1 MCTLKS
7 APNKYGYRGLSL
19 ASVIGI
25 SQTVLI
31 TSRYNDSDSTW
42 LKTFCNGTEKNICI
56 VSTRPSKGTTVE
68 IRGFLYNLNIQRKAI
83 NPINELQNIKSSLEK
98 LSLIH
103 CDVSISLRD
112 DYKNKIIFKMYKKR
126 DIYQT
131 LWSLF
136 DINKEDVQELQVEK
150 NNYKAKAFIANEN
163 IMKTRHFNHQWVY
176 LNGKFVTKSEIHT
189 KINRVFKKTFHKVQK
204 ITKIKN
210 NIDEDHNSDIP
221 FYFIFISCPFYDFDI
236 TYKHKQTIVEFK
248 DWSEKSK
255 YIDHIALKFKNLTD
269 SVRDRRKILSSEARN
284 LIKKKESNTE
294 TIKIT
299 YTAEYNETY
308 SYYKGK
314 DELNID
320 YRFVSK
326 TDIRDTHRIFDS
338 ETFKS
343 LHPKIT
349 FDSHNC
355 QNYAKTRNIFTK
367 NLNCA
372 NTTDKI
378 HLDEHDSNICHENLK
393 RFSDNGCY
401 DENSFIKYNNEQMS
415 YTINSD
421 TSKRIIIS
429 NNSYLNKYIETET
442 NADKI
447 NLFDLIDKRLS
458 NKSNLKTSYDK
469 ENFQNKRN
477 SSYNKPYHALIADNI
492 RQNNGIDLT
501 YLSYKNYQKKYTN
514 TVRNNTERVKSIGDA
529 HYKELSQNFHS
540 VNYCETIYH
549 SNEISFVA
557 GDLQNRNNCVKIS
570 PDDFKSP
577 EQTHKENSNFFL
589 LNNEDIHHDNNIFQE
604 ANTNTELHPV
614 VENPV
619 QDLNSYQFIKS
630 HGCKK
635 SNIAIYF
642 DAEDFPNKDKF
653 NLNETYSVI
662 KTNNLRENNDVDLNL
677 MSNKNYTQDYNQ
689 NEMNKTEI
697 IDNKELSQ
705 SLDPMNYCETFFRRS
720 EMSDIAKEFMNSFN
734 INTNDLGSNECDP
747 ISNAHNENFKLNY
760 SNDEKIQDEEKISQN
775 SNTNSELH
783 SAKRNCV
790 EDLKTFEL
798 KKRHDLMPKGMS
810 QVYKTRL
817 QKQTNISISQ
827 IDYYENIMYD
837 KFADDVFVKSKIFAP
852 SIQNA
857 EVNSRK
863 LKNCDIRNDDLIF
876 NATSLRQA
884 KVSWGVSTEILGQI
898 DRKFIATKMNGK
910 KTDVNVDFLVLFDQH
925 AVDERVKLER
935 NLAEYFDGE
944 LWRSV
949 KVDSIPLKLNENEL
963 VYLHNHRH
971 KFSQFGL
978 QWTFQENKIS
988 INSIPKAI
996 IGKNARQEQIVL
1008 KAVHR
1013 LILEQID
1020 VIETI
1025 GGNLNVF
1032 PKAIM
1037 DLVFSEACRNAIKFG
1052 DNVSLSD
1059 CTTLLKSLSS
1069 CKIPFQ
1075 CAHGRPV
1082 MTVVMELP
1090 KNIRNYRV
1098 DKEKIK
1104 QFKSR
1109 KYNSNKY
1116 IARH

>member
-1 MCTLKS
+1 MKNNS
-7 APNKYGYRGLSL
+7 
-19 ASVIGI
+19 
-25 SQTVLI
+25 VLI
-31 TSRYNDSDSTW
+31 KPKTS
-42 LKTFCNGTEKNICI
+42 
-56 VSTRPSKGTTVE
+56 
-68 IRGFLYNLNIQRKAI
+68 
-83 NPINELQNIKSSLEK
+83 
-98 LSLIH
+98 
-103 CDVSISLRD
+103 
-112 DYKNKIIFKMYKKR
+112 
-126 DIYQT
+126 
-131 LWSLF
+131 
-136 DINKEDVQELQVEK
+136 
-150 NNYKAKAFIANEN
+150 
-163 IMKTRHFNHQWVY
+163 
-176 LNGKFVTKSEIHT
+176 
-189 KINRVFKKTFHKVQK
+189 
-204 ITKIKN
+204 
-210 NIDEDHNSDIP
+210 
-221 FYFIFISCPFYDFDI
+221 YD
-236 TYKHKQTIVEFK
+236 
-248 DWSEKSK
+248 
-255 YIDHIALKFKNLTD
+255 
-269 SVRDRRKILSSEARN
+269 
-284 LIKKKESNTE
+284 LIKPFNQFDYQ
-294 TIKIT
+294 IT
-299 YTAEYNETY
+299 
-308 SYYKGK
+308 
-314 DELNID
+314 
-320 YRFVSK
+320 RFP
-326 TDIRDTHRIFDS
+326 DTQTMQCQQSSHRIFDS

-884 KVSWGVSTEILGQI
+884 KILGQI

-996 IGKNARQEQIVL
+996 IGKNARQ
-1008 KAVHR
+1008 
-1013 LILEQID
+1013 
-1020 VIETI
+1020 
-1025 GGNLNVF
+1025 
-1032 PKAIM
+1032 
-1037 DLVFSEACRNAIKFG
+1037 ACRNAIKFG